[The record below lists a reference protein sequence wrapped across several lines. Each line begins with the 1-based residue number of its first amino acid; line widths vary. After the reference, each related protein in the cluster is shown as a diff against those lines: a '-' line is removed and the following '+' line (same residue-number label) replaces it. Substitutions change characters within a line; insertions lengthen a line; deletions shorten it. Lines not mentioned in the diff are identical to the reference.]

1 MAVFHYSWVDF
12 LFTCLGLVFLLADI
26 GLDVAA
32 AVSLYQERALV
43 SLGFLL
49 LFLLG
54 SSLLVQAFSWLWY
67 SYDSFKRDTRVESC
81 LSLAQLRLLHLLQ
94 LGIYFRYVVRSGAAS
109 GSFHLFTLVK
119 KHFLFQETC
128 RDLNALTGMCGH
140 MTNIHHLSV
149 I

>member
-1 MAVFHYSWVDF
+1 MALFHYSWVDF

-67 SYDSFKRDTRVESC
+67 SYDSFKRDTTVESC
-81 LSLAQLRLLHLLQ
+81 LTLAQLRLLHLLQ
-94 LGIYFRYVVRSGAAS
+94 LGIYFRYVLRSGAAS
-109 GSFHLFTLVK
+109 GFFQLHLFTLVK
-119 KHFLFQETC
+119 KNNSISRKHVVT
-128 RDLNALTGMCGH
+128 
-140 MTNIHHLSV
+140 
-149 I
+149 